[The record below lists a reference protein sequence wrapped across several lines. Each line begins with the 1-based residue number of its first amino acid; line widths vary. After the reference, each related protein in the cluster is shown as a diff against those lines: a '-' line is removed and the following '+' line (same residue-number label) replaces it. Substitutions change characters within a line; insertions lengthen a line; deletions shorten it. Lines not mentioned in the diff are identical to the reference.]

1 MERFN
6 VGDRVRMIE
15 KGQYSF
21 DRVGMVGTVV
31 GFVYEGLLEIT
42 VDGERHPI
50 VGNGWTYFIENENW
64 ELIEEEREMPK
75 YKFKVGDL
83 VKGNDPRRYI
93 ITNDK
98 MVKAKVLDVYGCDYI
113 RIKILEH
120 LDADYKNFATDEF
133 DVDPQYFDFYE
144 ELKKESTFTPKFKVG
159 DKVKIL
165 DEIYGHG
172 FNIGQIVEV
181 TQVCYDEELLNG
193 KNYNYECRSEDGEI
207 WYLDDLEIELVQKE
221 KPKTTVL
228 KLDNYKI
235 IFNGDTTVVTDG
247 VRKGVAK
254 RHPDDEYDAVVGLQV
269 ALERFHGG
277 RKPRIG
283 DKVRVLKVDGNS
295 RYGRHSYSFGE
306 IVTVINFAESDTD
319 VCCKDRSSFRQTLV
333 AGEYEVL
340 G

>member
-113 RIKILEH
+113 RIK
-120 LDADYKNFATDEF
+120 NFR
-133 DVDPQYFDFYE
+133 
-144 ELKKESTFTPKFKVG
+144 TP
-159 DKVKIL
+159 
-165 DEIYGHG
+165 
-172 FNIGQIVEV
+172 
-181 TQVCYDEELLNG
+181 
-193 KNYNYECRSEDGEI
+193 
-207 WYLDDLEIELVQKE
+207 
-221 KPKTTVL
+221 
-228 KLDNYKI
+228 
-235 IFNGDTTVVTDG
+235 
-247 VRKGVAK
+247 
-254 RHPDDEYDAVVGLQV
+254 
-269 ALERFHGG
+269 G
-277 RKPRIG
+277 RR
-283 DKVRVLKVDGNS
+283 L
-295 RYGRHSYSFGE
+295 
-306 IVTVINFAESDTD
+306 
-319 VCCKDRSSFRQTLV
+319 
-333 AGEYEVL
+333 
-340 G
+340 